1 MSVSRVALVTGAAK
15 ALGAAIATRL
25 GADGYHVAVNH
36 RADDSAADAA
46 GVIGGIRAAGGKAA
60 SFRADISS
68 SAEVDAMVAA
78 VREQLGPIAV
88 LVNNAATSVA
98 SDIGWLEIDPDE
110 FDRVQRVN
118 VGGAFRCARA
128 VFPDMADAGEGAIV
142 NLSSVRAL
150 LGRPGNLHYTASK
163 AALLGFTRTLAR
175 EVGASGV
182 RVNALVVGAIQTPD
196 EAAYGP
202 QDETDAML
210 YELQS
215 LRVRGQPL
223 DVASAVSWLVSPDA
237 SFVTGQSITVD
248 GGWVMH

>member
-15 ALGAAIATRL
+15 TLGAAIATRL

-46 GVIGGIRAAGGKAA
+46 GVIAGIRAAGGKAA

-78 VREQLGPIAV
+78 VREQLGPITV
-88 LVNNAATSVA
+88 LVNNAATAVA

-128 VFPDMADAGEGAIV
+128 VFPDMAKAGEGAIV

-150 LGRPGNLHYTASK
+150 LGRPGNLHYTSSK

-210 YELQS
+210 HELQS
-215 LRVRGQPL
+215 LRVRGRPV

>member
-25 GADGYHVAVNH
+25 GADGYDVAVNH

-46 GVIGGIRAAGGKAA
+46 SVIAAIRAAGGKAA

-78 VREQLGPIAV
+78 VRKQLGPIAV

-128 VFPDMADAGEGAIV
+128 VFPDMAKAGEGAIV

-150 LGRPGNLHYTASK
+150 LGRPGNLHYTSSK

-182 RVNALVVGAIQTPD
+182 RVNTLVVGAIQTPD

-215 LRVRGQPL
+215 LRVRGQPV
-223 DVASAVSWLVSPDA
+223 DVAAAVSWLVSADA